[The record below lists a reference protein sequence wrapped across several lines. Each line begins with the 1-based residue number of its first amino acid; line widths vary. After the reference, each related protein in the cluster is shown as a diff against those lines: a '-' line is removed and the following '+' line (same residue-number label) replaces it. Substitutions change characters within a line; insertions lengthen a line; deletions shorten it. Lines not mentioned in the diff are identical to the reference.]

1 MISKTVFTKLSAVL
15 LCVLLAVLFV
25 SCDAPGVFRLD
36 DALPQLSDDTAGI
49 QNILSVTIEDLSSG
63 ESVSFSEASEIN
75 AVRMRFEGIKYIREK
90 AAGTEETGYRVT
102 FITDGGKNDL
112 TLSFSSSD
120 SFTMGE
126 YRCDIMYSGI
136 DTVYFA
142 GLFDK

>member
-1 MISKTVFTKLSAVL
+1 MSKTVFIKLTAIL
-15 LCVLLAVLFV
+15 MCVICAVLFV

-36 DALPQLSDDTAGI
+36 NSLPLLGDDTAGI
-49 QNILSVTIEDLSSG
+49 RNILSVTVENLSTG
-63 ESVSFSEASEIN
+63 ESVSFSEPSEIN
-75 AVRMRFEGIKYIREK
+75 AVRMRFEGIKYIRERTQ
-90 AAGTEETGYRVT
+90 GTENTGYRVT
-102 FITDGGKNDL
+102 FLTDGGKNDL

-120 SFTMGE
+120 SFTMGK

>member
-1 MISKTVFTKLSAVL
+1 MSKTVFRKLSAILLSV
-15 LCVLLAVLFV
+15 LCVVLFV

-36 DALPQLSDDTAGI
+36 DALPQLDDDTAGI
-49 QNILSVTIEDLSSG
+49 RNILSVTIENLESG
-63 ESVSFSEASEIN
+63 ESISFSETSEIN

-90 AAGTEETGYRVT
+90 SGDTPNTGYRVT
-102 FITDGGKNDL
+102 FLTDGGKSDL

-120 SFTMGE
+120 SFTIGE